1 MFAILLIISLRNPCV
16 VTCHHDISI
25 NNGHLYNGS
34 RNRKILSLSDIL
46 TPWHKAR
53 FLWCDDAG
61 VKPTALPSL
70 WKYSTYHYVQYITLD
85 GDKPPWYWF
94 MYLLYY
100 AFYHYFWTYSFDLQR
115 KMKVCCKWVTRNA
128 GSKLIHRLL
137 ITSLIASFFLV
148 FDLISCFVQ

>member
-16 VTCHHDISI
+16 VTCHRDISI

-70 WKYSTYHYVQYITLD
+70 RKYSTYHYVQYITLD

-100 AFYHYFWTYSFDLQR
+100 AFYHYFWMYSFDLQKKNESLLQMGWR
-115 KMKVCCKWVTRNA
+115 VMLAANSYIVC
-128 GSKLIHRLL
+128 SSHLL
-137 ITSLIASFFLV
+137 LHHFF
-148 FDLISCFVQ
+148 